1 VWFEECGGNVPAV
14 VEIGGGSPAVH
25 QTGWAVE
32 KRNNQPGEP
41 VRKYQREQE
50 QAKEKAANRQRLS
63 LEAQLPMS
71 ELIAEVAAD
80 IEAFAAELGLTI
92 IKKVMEAEV
101 QQKLGRWGQQPV
113 CRHGHQPGYVIF
125 GGRKVTLERPRLRS
139 REDKEVGLASYQA
152 FQRDGKLQQAVARQ
166 LTRQCSSRDYE
177 GAIEG
182 CLKGYGIKR
191 SSVSRHWKA
200 ATAKE
205 LERLMQRPVPKDLLV
220 LMIDSKF
227 FAGDCLV
234 AAIGVD
240 LQGKKHILGL
250 WHGATENATVVKG
263 LLEDLVSRG
272 LESERK
278 MLIVLDGAK
287 ALRKAVQMVLGDQG
301 LVQRCRIH
309 KLRNVL
315 DHLPDEKKAQAAW
328 RLRAAWGQKDAK
340 AAEKELR
347 KTAQWLDGFSP
358 MAAASLLEGLQ
369 ETLTVQR
376 LGIRHTLCRSLSNTN
391 LIENCFAQAAYRT
404 GRVKRWDGPRMI
416 LRWTAAALLWAEKN
430 FRRIKGCEQLKDLQK
445 VLHELETAS
454 TLKAA

>member
-1 VWFEECGGNVPAV
+1 M
-14 VEIGGGSPAVH
+14 
-25 QTGWAVE
+25 
-32 KRNNQPGEP
+32 
-41 VRKYQREQE
+41 RKYLRQNQ
-50 QAKEKAANRQRLS
+50 QAKEKAANRERLS
-63 LEAQLPMS
+63 LEARLPLS
-71 ELIAEVAAD
+71 ELIAGVRDD
-80 IEAFAAELGLTI
+80 IEAFAAELGLAI
-92 IKKVMEAEV
+92 IQRVMEGEI
-101 QQKLGRWGQQPV
+101 QQKLGRCGQQAV
-113 CRHGHQPGYVIF
+113 CRHGHQPGYVVF
-125 GGRKVTLERPRLRS
+125 GGRKVSLERPRLRS
-139 REDKEVGLASYQA
+139 REDKEVALASYQA

-240 LQGKKHILGL
+240 LQGKKHVLGL
-250 WHGATENATVVKG
+250 WHGATENATVAKG

-287 ALRKAVQMVLGDQG
+287 ALRKAVTMVLGEQG

-315 DHLPDEKKAQAAW
+315 DHLPEEKQAQAAW
-328 RLRAAWGQKDAK
+328 RLRAAWGHKDPQ
-340 AAEKELR
+340 AADKELR
-347 KTAQWLDGFSP
+347 KTVRWLDGFSP
-358 MAAASLLEGLQ
+358 MAAASLLEGLE

-376 LGIRHTLCRSLSNTN
+376 LGIGHTLCRSLSNTN
-391 LIENCFAQAAYRT
+391 LMENCFSLAAHRT
-404 GRVKRWDGPRMI
+404 RRVKRWDGARMI
-416 LRWTAAALLWAEKN
+416 LRWTAAALLAAEKT
-430 FRRIKGCEQLKDLQK
+430 FRRIRGCRSEERR
-445 VLHELETAS
+445 VGEECGGAW
-454 TLKAA
+454 